1 MSGGCGSVASNQT
14 AVRSIVRPCFSAF
27 FPRLLLLSFPV
38 FRFRTNLTSRKRR
51 NDGPRTS
58 SYFGSSQQIASYIAI
73 FLRFLKPNFDFKLN
87 GNSWLVWIILS
98 QRKWV
103 VTTSVLSVAVVFFTS
118 PFLPLLQCV
127 KRREGGREAV
137 RKQLSPTTTVTPW
150 SPGPGLRSLFY
161 IKIAGKSLLSRALV
175 LSDNI
180 NKTSPE
186 ICQILVFDPLFPLRK
201 SVVTSRRSPPP
212 LLHNN
217 TAHLINAKT
226 PL

>member
-14 AVRSIVRPCFSAF
+14 EVWSIVRPCFSAF
-27 FPRLLLLSFPV
+27 CPRLLLLSFPV

-58 SYFGSSQQIASYIAI
+58 YFGSSQQIASYIAV
-73 FLRFLKPNFDFKLN
+73 FLRFLNPNFGFKLY
-87 GNSWLVWIILS
+87 GNLLLVWIILS

-103 VTTSVLSVAVVFFTS
+103 VTTSVLSVAVVFFYTS
-118 PFLPLLQCV
+118 PFPPLLQCV
-127 KRREGGREAV
+127 KGREGGREAE

-186 ICQILVFDPLFPLRK
+186 ICQILVFDPSFLCENNLSHRG
-201 SVVTSRRSPPP
+201 V
-212 LLHNN
+212 LLLPSL
-217 TAHLINAKT
+217 TIT
-226 PL
+226 